1 MGHYIKSG
9 TILAIR
15 EAVINEFEANSFSS
29 ENQNKL
35 KIKKI
40 IFNYHEELRF
50 RYSEEYLKFH
60 IKDLLFLSWSFDA
73 NQQKTKIDVKK
84 SFFSEFQTTKDSI
97 LDKNKGYQL
106 LHNNQILFILS
117 TLGYN
122 EKNFEDD

>member
-50 RYSEEYLKFH
+50 RYSEEYLNPYIGCLLPNLYH
-60 IKDLLFLSWSFDA
+60 IKYTPALHKYSKESSKPHTKDLLFLSRSFDA
-73 NQQKTKIDVKK
+73 NQQKTKTDVKK
-84 SFFSEFQTTKDSI
+84 SFFSEFQTT
-97 LDKNKGYQL
+97 
-106 LHNNQILFILS
+106 
-117 TLGYN
+117 
-122 EKNFEDD
+122 